1 MCIWE
6 RDKARFYILSLFLL
20 LACRCAVCV
29 SVDTHVPCTCM
40 KVRRQGPELVL
51 LHCVLE
57 VVSFVASLP
66 TLHTPGSLAQK
77 LPDTFPVLFPISPQE
92 FCSCR
97 NAPLCA
103 VSHYTWVLG
112 IELRS
117 LGLHS
122 QYFCLSVW
130 KAGVLRGKGR
140 DLSKTFGNRGL
151 WRMFRYR
158 VYCSWKSSRNWYQLI
173 YGRQE
178 FAKENVIWI
187 VAVLKKNIRD
197 GLTRYLLHKPYNPS

>member
-1 MCIWE
+1 MC
-6 RDKARFYILSLFLL
+6 
-20 LACRCAVCV
+20 CVCV
-29 SVDTHVPCTCM
+29 SVDTHVSCTCV
-40 KVRRQGPELVL
+40 KVRRQGTELVL

-103 VSHYTWVLG
+103 VSRYTWVLG

-122 QYFCLSVW
+122 QCFCLSVW

-173 YGRQE
+173 YGSAVARQV
-178 FAKENVIWI
+178 FAPENIIWI
-187 VAVLKKNIRD
+187 VAVFKKNIRD
-197 GLTRYLLHKPYNPS
+197 GLTRYLLHKPCNPS